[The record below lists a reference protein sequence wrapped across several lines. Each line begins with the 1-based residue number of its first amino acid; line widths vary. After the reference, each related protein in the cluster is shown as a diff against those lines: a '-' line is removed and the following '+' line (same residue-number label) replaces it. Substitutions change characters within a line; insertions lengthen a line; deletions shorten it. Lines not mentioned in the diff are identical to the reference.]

1 MNLRPLRRPGRRPH
15 ASIQRPGARHLV
27 LPILLRGLDREAQEE
42 EKRGFARKKDAE
54 AYEEEFLKKGSRT
67 CSMTFGSL
75 VELYMDDMRP
85 RLRATTIKSKEYLIN
100 LKILPYFQDLQVND
114 ITPAHVRKW
123 QSELLSKNYSP
134 TYVKTIY
141 NQLSAIFNYAVRYY
155 GLRENPARVA
165 GSIGKKKAQEMHFW
179 TLE

>member
-1 MNLRPLRRPGRRPH
+1 MP
-15 ASIQRPGARHLV
+15 AYKDQE
-27 LPILLRGLDREAQEE
+27 RGTWYCQFYYVDWTGKRKKKK
-42 EKRGFARKKDAE
+42 KRGFARKKDAE

-67 CSMTFGSL
+67 CSMTFGSM

-85 RLRATTIKSKEYLIN
+85 RLRETTMRSKEYLIN

-123 QSELLSKNYSP
+123 QSELRSKNYSP

-141 NQLSAIFNYAVRYY
+141 NQLSAIFNYDA
-155 GLRENPARVA
+155 
-165 GSIGKKKAQEMHFW
+165 
-179 TLE
+179 

>member
-1 MNLRPLRRPGRRPH
+1 MP
-15 ASIQRPGARHLV
+15 AYKDTE
-27 LPILLRGLDREAQEE
+27 RGTWYCQFYYVDWTGKRKKKK
-42 EKRGFARKKDAE
+42 KRGFPRKKDAE

-67 CSMTFGSL
+67 CSMTFGSM
-75 VELYMDDMRP
+75 VELYMEDMRP
-85 RLRATTIKSKEYLIN
+85 RLRATTMRSKEYLIN
-100 LKILPYFQDLQVND
+100 LKILPYFRDLQVND

-123 QSELLSKNYSP
+123 QSELLSKDYSP

-165 GSIGKKKAQEMHFW
+165 GSIGKKKAQEMNFW
-179 TLE
+179 TV